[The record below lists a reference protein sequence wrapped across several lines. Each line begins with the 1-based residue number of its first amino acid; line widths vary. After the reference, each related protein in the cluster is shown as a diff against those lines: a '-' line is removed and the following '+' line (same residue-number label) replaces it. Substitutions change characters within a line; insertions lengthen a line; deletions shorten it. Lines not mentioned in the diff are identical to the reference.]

1 MIHPSAIISP
11 GAQLDSSV
19 EVGPFS
25 VIDGQVSLGP
35 GCRVGPHVYLTGRT
49 TIGPENCFHAHC
61 VIGDAPQDVKYK
73 DAPTGLRIGA
83 HNLFREGCTVHRS
96 AKLGEDTVIGS
107 HNFLMANS
115 HVGHNA
121 RLGDHNIVANG
132 ALLAGHV
139 EVEDRVFISGNCVVH
154 QFTRIGQLAI
164 MQGGS
169 AISQDLPPFMVA
181 RIGANSLSGLNTI
194 GLRRAGFSSTDR
206 LELRRI
212 YQKLFRSGLILSAA
226 MAEARKEVVSVSAR
240 HLLDFIAASKRGVCR
255 HRSLAHGESDSG
267 DPGID

>member
-19 EVGPFS
+19 EIGPFA
-25 VIDGQVSLGP
+25 VIDAHVTLGP
-35 GCRVGPHVYLTGRT
+35 GCRVGPYVYLTGRT
-49 TIGPENCFHAHC
+49 TIGPDNRFHAHC

-96 AKLGEDTVIGS
+96 AKEGEETVIGS
-107 HNFLMANS
+107 HNFLMVNS

-121 RLGDHNIVANG
+121 RLGDYVIMANG
-132 ALLAGHV
+132 ALIAGHV
-139 EVEDRVFISGNCVVH
+139 EVEDRAFISGNCLVH
-154 QFTRIGQLAI
+154 QFVRVGRLAL

-169 AISQDLPPFMVA
+169 VISQDLPPFTVA
-181 RIGANSLSGLNTI
+181 RSVNTISGLNTI
-194 GLRRAGFSSTDR
+194 GLRRAGVSAADR
-206 LELRRI
+206 LELKRL
-212 YQKLFRSGLILSAA
+212 YHQLFLSGLMLSEAVA
-226 MAEARKEVVSVSAR
+226 KARKEVVSPSGK
-240 HLLDFIAASKRGVCR
+240 HLLDFVAASKRGVCR
-255 HRSLAHGESDSG
+255 HRGVAVGEDDQG